1 MTSNTKKERIS
12 SWRNPTS
19 TTEHT
24 SDTQSSIFCRKKKKK
39 TATGR
44 SSYAI
49 ETVRL
54 WLSNPL
60 LPIPIWKFLLVTGR
74 PGCEY
79 ITSRERVISF
89 RARAPV
95 FPLVYIMNSENWR
108 QKKGI
113 LTYVVDGDVA
123 GPGEGLDGRHFL
135 QDEPIELCVCAARAW
150 RAWQMGFSLLSN
162 RHHFSSRD
170 KFRSASHHRDWI
182 VFFKK

>member
-89 RARAPV
+89 RDARSR
-95 FPLVYIMNSENWR
+95 FPI
-108 QKKGI
+108 GI
-113 LTYVVDGDVA
+113 HNEFGKLTSKEGDFNLR
-123 GPGEGLDGRHFL
+123 GGWWCGWTRGRSGRAAL
-135 QDEPIELCVCAARAW
+135 PSRWTDRTLCVCRARVTGVTN
-150 RAWQMGFSLLSN
+150 GFLVT
-162 RHHFSSRD
+162 FQSS
-170 KFRSASHHRDWI
+170 S
-182 VFFKK
+182 FFVKG